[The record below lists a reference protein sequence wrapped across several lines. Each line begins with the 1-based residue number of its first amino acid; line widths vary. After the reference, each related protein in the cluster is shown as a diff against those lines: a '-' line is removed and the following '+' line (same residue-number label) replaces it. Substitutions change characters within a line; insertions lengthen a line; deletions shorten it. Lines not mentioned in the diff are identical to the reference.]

1 MVVDDGYSCDV
12 GKNGDNGGDRG
23 GVIRD
28 SDGYYRDNVID
39 NGVSVGDNNDSNS
52 INGTSDEK

>member
-1 MVVDDGYSCDV
+1 MVVNDV